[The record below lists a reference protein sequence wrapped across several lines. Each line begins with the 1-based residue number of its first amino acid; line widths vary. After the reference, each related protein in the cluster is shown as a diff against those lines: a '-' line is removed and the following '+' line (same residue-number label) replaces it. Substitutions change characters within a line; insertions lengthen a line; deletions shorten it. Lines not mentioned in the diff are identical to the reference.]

1 MSYMSHLVVDGVEI
15 PEQLIRDEMTHH
27 PSATSAEAHA
37 AAHALA
43 LKALL
48 LNRARELGLVATP
61 QADEAG
67 RLETE
72 EEALIRALFD
82 TELTVDV
89 PTEDECLRFYATRP
103 DSFLTPE
110 LYEASHILLPESGAE
125 IARDLIAQL
134 MSEPSAFAGLAR
146 ALSQCPS
153 AEVGGSLG
161 QLRRGDLVSALEE
174 VLLSMPERAIY
185 PEPVRSA
192 FGWHIVRL
200 DRRIPRTRLPFEAVR
215 DRIRLHM
222 ESRAWVAASAR
233 YCEQL
238 VAEARG
244 KGIALKLG
252 DAGTVERPSLSLGG
266 LVDDPRL
273 AERIAP
279 WLAGADKALAERVA
293 ASAVE
298 KAMTVADFVRG
309 EVRHFLDHADDESFT
324 QLVSAAQGAN
334 DPMLASVACILKSR
348 LTPAKRNYT
357 LIPTA
362 IKNDRRYSSF

>member
-15 PEQLIRDEMTHH
+15 PEQLIRDEMPNH
-27 PSATSAEAHA
+27 PSTTSAEAHAA

-48 LNRARELGLVATP
+48 LNRARELGLEASP

-67 RLETE
+67 RLETAD
-72 EEALIRALFD
+72 EALIRELFD
-82 TELTVDV
+82 SELTLDA
-89 PTEDECLRFYATRP
+89 PTEAECRRFYDTRP

-125 IARDLIAQL
+125 IARDLIVQL
-134 MSEPSAFAGLAR
+134 MSDPSAFPGLAQ

-161 QLRRGDLVSALEE
+161 QLRRGDLVAELED
-174 VLLSMPERAIY
+174 VFLSMPERAIY
-185 PEPVRSA
+185 PEPIRSE
-192 FGWHIVRL
+192 FGWHIIRL
-200 DRRIPRTRLPFEAVR
+200 DRRIPRARLPFEAVR
-215 DRIRLHM
+215 DRIRLHL
-222 ESRAWVAASAR
+222 ESRAWVSASAR
-233 YCEQL
+233 YSERL
-238 VAEARG
+238 VSEARS

-252 DAGTVERPSLSLGG
+252 DEGTVERPSLSLGG

-273 AERIAP
+273 SGRIAP
-279 WLAGADKALAERVA
+279 WLTGADPALAERVSTA
-293 ASAVE
+293 AAAKE
-298 KAMTVADFVRG
+298 MEVADFVRG

-334 DPMLASVACILKSR
+334 DPMLASIACILKSR
-348 LTPAKRNYT
+348 LTPPKRNFT
-357 LIPTA
+357 LIR
-362 IKNDRRYSSF
+362 KS